1 MEVQAKIKEIGQEW
15 KMVKTLLPE
24 HFAPFMEK
32 YDLEIV
38 QYPMFKSMG
47 VYFVNKAFPKEDSV
61 SVTIRNPSI
70 PDNIK
75 DGFKEAFELLQH
87 YEASEMITETPTVS
101 ADSVTEPEAPHEES
115 NLPQ

>member
-15 KMVKTLLPE
+15 KTVKTLLPE

-47 VYFVNKAFPKEDSV
+47 VYFVNKVFPKEDSV
-61 SVTIRNPSI
+61 SVTIKNPSI

-87 YEASEMITETPTVS
+87 YEASKMITETPTVS
-101 ADSVTEPEAPHEES
+101 TESETDPEVTHEES